1 MHDRDVP
8 GRSVRGR
15 AGCAVVA
22 LLFGTACG
30 EAEETP
36 GRASAA
42 PVLRFSAA
50 APLSLAGHIVL
61 FQSDMAC
68 GIESYETRVYCLMP
82 DGDPH
87 MLGREGE
94 GPGEFRWIT
103 EILRGPDGTLGV
115 LDGELNRLSLV
126 DPVSGVFVS
135 ETPMPQQFMTSSPLE
150 ATVSGRY
157 HHPGVGWI
165 DAEVDA
171 TTGRILWERSFTEDI
186 LECGVLQS
194 SGRPTSRGGLV
205 FVACR
210 GEYLIWF
217 AHRDAGEPAAIIP
230 VPTFIP
236 RFPNSEDVALY
247 ARRSWGRPP
256 TESEIERYR
265 TTTKRWYGQRL
276 VDEQDR
282 LWAISHW
289 EAGDVVP
296 DSSYLDVYDVGS
308 ETPAYLGAVQLRHKV
323 VGFDILG
330 ETLVVLVDRPVR
342 PSDPAGIP
350 QRGVD
355 WYRLADAPLGTEM
368 IPRR

>member
-1 MHDRDVP
+1 M
-8 GRSVRGR
+8 
-15 AGCAVVA
+15 
-22 LLFGTACG
+22 LLLGTACG
-30 EAEETP
+30 EAVEAP
-36 GRASAA
+36 GRASAP

-50 APLSLAGHIVL
+50 APLSLAGDIVL

-68 GIESYETRVYCLMP
+68 GIESYETRVYCLTP

-103 EILRGPDGTLGV
+103 EIVRGPDGTLGV

-126 DPVSGVFVS
+126 DPVSGVHVS
-135 ETPMPQQFMTSSPLE
+135 ETPMPQQFRAPSRLE

-157 HHPGVGWI
+157 RQPGAGWV

-171 TTGRILWERSFTEDI
+171 TTGRILWERSFPEDI
-186 LECGVLQS
+186 LECGLLQS

-205 FVACR
+205 FVACH

-247 ARRSWGRPP
+247 ARRSWGLPP

-265 TTTKRWYGQRL
+265 TTPKHWYGQRL

-289 EAGDVVP
+289 EAGDAVP
-296 DSSYLDVYDVGS
+296 DSSYLDVYDFGL
-308 ETPAYLGAVQLRHKV
+308 ETPAYLGAVQVRHKV

-330 ETLVVLVDRPVR
+330 ETLAVLVDRPVR

-350 QRGVD
+350 QRGID
-355 WYRLADAPLGTEM
+355 WYRLSDAPFGTEM